1 MSALPLVRATILKKR
16 CGRICMGSCS
26 CLGGGLQARAGGGVL
41 SALSARATLYAPDPG
56 PTPCLLR
63 GLCWRLGGCKARAA
77 CLKREQPP
85 PALDAGA
92 ICPHELQPLPND
104 CGGRID

>member
-1 MSALPLVRATILKKR
+1 M
-16 CGRICMGSCS
+16 
-26 CLGGGLQARAGGGVL
+26 ARAGIGVL
-41 SALSARATLYAPDPG
+41 SSYLPERLSPRPTRAQQPIYQEVYVGDF
-56 PTPCLLR
+56 
-63 GLCWRLGGCKARAA
+63 GGCKARAA
-77 CLKREQPP
+77 CLKREQSP

>member
-56 PTPCLLR
+56 PTPCSSR
-63 GLCWRLGGCKARAA
+63 GLCCRFRGMQGPGGLSKARTAA
-77 CLKREQPP
+77 PSPGCRSHLPP
-85 PALDAGA
+85 
-92 ICPHELQPLPND
+92 
-104 CGGRID
+104 